1 MSHLREK
8 ETGEKGDSVVKSFDV
23 KILWKFERARK
34 KDQNPKV
41 HEMSSK
47 TVLRTE
53 MFAVSFKV
61 LVLL

>member
-23 KILWKFERARK
+23 KIVWKFERARK
-34 KDQNPKV
+34 KDENPKV

-47 TVLRTE
+47 TEQRC
-53 MFAVSFKV
+53 
-61 LVLL
+61 LL